1 MTDESQQDP
10 NSEITEP
17 DQQSGAGGTV
27 ENLKNPYDAMADI
40 GRRQPVEEPPKAA
53 RNFIFIYAVILAGI
67 GVLIAATYFAMP
79 GLFGDAK
86 GRYDLGTVVSS
97 PDGLNGHLYT
107 RWVGQLE
114 YRLKIEPGDQHQISG
129 FSLAINQLPRPVS
142 FYIQLLDSENAALCG
157 MRIPMKSDP
166 ATADELEREHGN
178 NLFQNIYGPAGQ
190 IVAISSEGTMPCSNN
205 DWGKAVSWSF
215 TSNFPTLDEQNA
227 MENGK
232 AESIAD
238 AARLAAQEAARKREK
253 LRSSQYLAAF
263 SIEADDAIVDYD
275 AARGIIETK
284 YGRTFFV
291 KKGGAEVDPRWQ
303 DYPVSIHLKCDRS
316 LMCTLMHAGAGALRA
331 RMSR

>member
-1 MTDESQQDP
+1 
-10 NSEITEP
+10 
-17 DQQSGAGGTV
+17 
-27 ENLKNPYDAMADI
+27 
-40 GRRQPVEEPPKAA
+40 
-53 RNFIFIYAVILAGI
+53 
-67 GVLIAATYFAMP
+67 
-79 GLFGDAK
+79 
-86 GRYDLGTVVSS
+86 
-97 PDGLNGHLYT
+97 
-107 RWVGQLE
+107 
-114 YRLKIEPGDQHQISG
+114 
-129 FSLAINQLPRPVS
+129 
-142 FYIQLLDSENAALCG
+142 